1 MARGGVWNSPVSECK
16 RNMSGGIEKLRAQL
30 QLEPKRK
37 KNSSPNQLAELGNF
51 ATRGTENLK
60 LG

>member
-1 MARGGVWNSPVSECK
+1 MQEEYEWRNREAEGSTAAGAKKKKK
-16 RNMSGGIEKLRAQL
+16 R
-30 QLEPKRK
+30 
-37 KNSSPNQLAELGNF
+37 SSPNQLAELDNF